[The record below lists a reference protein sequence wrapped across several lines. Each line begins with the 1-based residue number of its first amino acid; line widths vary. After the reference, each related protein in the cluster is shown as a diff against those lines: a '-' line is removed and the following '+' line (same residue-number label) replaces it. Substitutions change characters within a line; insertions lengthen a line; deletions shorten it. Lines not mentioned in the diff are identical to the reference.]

1 MAMVAR
7 LIIPPCCACTGF
19 AWRDAGKSSEWGK
32 RFRGHLQVA
41 IDLHHIKQ
49 AIIMAAV
56 TVVPTKAMLGED
68 FAKTAAEAGKLPPD
82 LMLKTVLMSLDGAV
96 EVIAA

>member
-32 RFRGHLQVA
+32 RFRGHLQVE

-49 AIIMAAV
+49 AIIMA
-56 TVVPTKAMLGED
+56 TVIGVPTRPCL
-68 FAKTAAEAGKLPPD
+68 AKILQSCPP
-82 LMLKTVLMSLDGAV
+82 
-96 EVIAA
+96 ICC